1 MAAEPRVGIFLAG
14 YGDGGA
20 KGREMRRAASTS
32 ATTNTRAAPKNA
44 APGTTSGVALDTKKP
59 NSPAQKG
66 AAGFALGQSQRLT
79 LAA

>member
-44 APGTTSGVALDTKKP
+44 ARNDERRRARHEK
-59 NSPAQKG
+59 AE
-66 AAGFALGQSQRLT
+66 
-79 LAA
+79 